1 MIIPIVSVTEAEA
14 GSAESLIERLLH
26 WGLFGK
32 VLLCQAE
39 RMPVEP
45 LLGLI
50 QQIGGKVELLIRLEE
65 QSPLEP
71 LSLLNA
77 GAAGIVSNQLTPAK
91 IPGEV
96 WHPYQRLTAGETVSG
111 KLVEIPTG
119 LAEPQ
124 TTSAWMV
131 EESHRGN
138 SLLVDAQWLDQHPES
153 LVDYLEGILVSDRED
168 RLWPT
173 LVVDSLGLALGLA
186 YSNRASLLDAIQHR
200 RGTYWSRSRNSL
212 WIKGA
217 SSGAEQRLLGIRWDC
232 DRDCLRFQVQQQP
245 PGFCHLETQSCFGPE
260 RTMEGVIQRL
270 QQRILSEDQESF
282 TKKLAGNRDLL
293 KRKLLEEAEE
303 LAVADSR
310 EEIAFEA
317 ADVLYFTLVRMLS
330 GGVAFEEVCQELF
343 RRMSRV
349 ERRPD
354 KLEVT
359 E

>member
-1 MIIPIVSVTEAEA
+1 MLIPIVSVTKTDELALQQL
-14 GSAESLIERLLH
+14 SDRLLH

-39 RMPVEP
+39 RMPVGSLP
-45 LLGLI
+45 GLI
-50 QQIGGKVELLIRLEE
+50 QQIGGKVELLIRLEK

-77 GAAGIVSNQLTPAK
+77 GAAGIVSNQPIPAK
-91 IPGEV
+91 IPPEV
-96 WHPYQRLTAGETVSG
+96 WHPYQRLTAGEIVRG

-119 LAEPQ
+119 LAEAR
-124 TTSAWMV
+124 TTSTWMV
-131 EESHRGN
+131 RESHHGN
-138 SLLVDAQWLDQHPES
+138 PLLVSAQWLDQNPES

-173 LVVDSLGLALGLA
+173 LVVDAMGVALGLA
-186 YSNRASLLDAIQHR
+186 YSNRASLMDAIRHR

-232 DRDCLRFQVQQQP
+232 DRDCLRFQVQQHA
-245 PGFCHLETQSCFGPE
+245 PGFCHLGTRSCFGQE
-260 RTMEGVIQRL
+260 RTVESVIQRL
-270 QQRILSEDQESF
+270 QQRILSGDPGSF
-282 TKKLAGNRDLL
+282 TKKLAVNPDLL
-293 KRKLLEEAEE
+293 KRKLLEEAQE
-303 LAVADSR
+303 LGTADSR
-310 EEIAFEA
+310 EAIAFEA

-330 GGVAFEEVCQELF
+330 GGVTFEEVCQEMF

-354 KLEVT
+354 KLDGPL
-359 E
+359 